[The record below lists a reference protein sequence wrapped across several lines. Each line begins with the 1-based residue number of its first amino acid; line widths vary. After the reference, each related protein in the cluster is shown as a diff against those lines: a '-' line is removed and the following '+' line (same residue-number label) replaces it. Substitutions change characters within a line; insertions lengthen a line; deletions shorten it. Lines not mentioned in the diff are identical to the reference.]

1 MIQLNLYH
9 PSIYDIIKTI
19 KQNNYLRK
27 FIVQLELEGD
37 IVFFTKKRKGRW
49 FTLREQLEADI
60 KKFPENVV
68 YLRKHYSLSK
78 QEKVLRGN
86 TLLNMRVLH

>member
-37 IVFFTKKRKGRW
+37 IVFFTKKEKG
-49 FTLREQLEADI
+49 
-60 KKFPENVV
+60 
-68 YLRKHYSLSK
+68 
-78 QEKVLRGN
+78 GG
-86 TLLNMRVLH
+86 LH